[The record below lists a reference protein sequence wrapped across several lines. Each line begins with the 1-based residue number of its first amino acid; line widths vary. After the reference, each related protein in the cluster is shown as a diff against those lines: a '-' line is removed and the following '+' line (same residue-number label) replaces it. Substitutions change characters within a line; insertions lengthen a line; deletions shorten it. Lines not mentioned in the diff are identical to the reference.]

1 MEHPDQKYI
10 DALLYNDQIL
20 LDELYKKYSGKIKWM
35 VLQNNGT
42 EADAADIF
50 QDALL
55 SIYQKARTKGFVLT
69 CPMDAFLYLIC
80 KNKWLN
86 ELDKRKNR
94 PVTIIEG
101 EGYNHGEDSFKL
113 AEDCSW
119 HEERLSLLGEKIGEL
134 GETCQ
139 ELLNLSW
146 SGKHMEEVAEKLNL
160 TYGYAR
166 KKKSECMAKLVTLV
180 KQSTKYNALKW

>member
-10 DALLYNDQIL
+10 DALLMNDAVL

-50 QDALL
+50 QDALI
-55 SIYQKARTKGFVLT
+55 SIYQKARTKGFKLT

-101 EGYNHGEDSFKL
+101 EGYNLGEDSFKL
-113 AEDCSW
+113 AEDCLW
-119 HEERLSLLGEKIGEL
+119 QEERLNLLGEKIGEL
-134 GETCQ
+134 GDVCQ
-139 ELLNLSW
+139 QLLYLSW
-146 SGKHMEEVAEKLNL
+146 SGINMEEVAEKLNL

-166 KKKSECMAKLVTLV
+166 KKKSECLAKLVTLI